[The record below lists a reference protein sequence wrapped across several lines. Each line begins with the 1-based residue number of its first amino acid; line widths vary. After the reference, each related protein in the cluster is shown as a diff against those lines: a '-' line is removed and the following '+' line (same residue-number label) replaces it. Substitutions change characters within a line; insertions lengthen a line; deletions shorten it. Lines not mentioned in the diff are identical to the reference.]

1 MTEETG
7 HINII
12 DVDINQQMRKSYLE
26 YSMSVI
32 VSRALPDVRDG
43 LKPVHRRI
51 IYGMQEQGLFPD
63 RSFSKSARLVGDVM
77 GKYHPHGDSA
87 IYYAVVRL
95 AQDFNM
101 RYPLVE
107 GQGNFGS
114 VDGDR
119 AAAPRYTELRM
130 DKLAL
135 EMLRD
140 INKDTVDFVPNY
152 DEREKEPSVLPAR
165 FPNLLV
171 NGSSGIAV
179 GMATNMA
186 PHNMTEVI
194 DGVINYIENRDIT
207 IEELMETIKGPDFPT
222 GGHIMGMEG
231 FRNAYKTGRGRVIL
245 RAVANIEEHKNRE
258 RIVVT
263 EIPYQVNKSNLI
275 IKIAELVKEKRL
287 EGISDLRD
295 ESDRKGMRIVI
306 EIKRDANAHIVLNN
320 LFKYTQMQT
329 TFGIINLAL
338 VNGIPKVLNLKE
350 LISLYVEHQ
359 EEVVTRRTQ
368 FDLNKAE
375 ARAHILEGLLKAI
388 DNIDE
393 IIHIIRTSYSDA
405 LGKLMERF
413 EFSEIQAQAI
423 LDMRLKRLQGLEREK
438 LEAEYNELE
447 KEIEYLKGILADHEV
462 LMGIIKDELIEIR
475 DKFGDDRR
483 SQVMPNYDELNIEDM
498 IDEEDVLVTI
508 TNDGYVKRTP
518 TEEYKVQ
525 HRGGK
530 GVVGLSTKD
539 GDYVDT
545 LFVTSTHST
554 ILFFT
559 NRGKVFSLRT
569 FQIPE
574 GRRQARGQ
582 AIVNLL
588 QLDKGENVTAIIP
601 LMDYSGKDYLLMA
614 TKRGTI
620 KKVDIDNFENI
631 RKSGLIAITLVED
644 DELIAVRHITDEDET
659 MLVTREGKCIRFL
672 ASDIRTVGRTAQGVR
687 GIRLRGDDRLVSMD
701 IIKDNEYLLVVSDN
715 GFGKKTHI
723 DQYKIQNRG
732 GLGVKTY
739 KITEKTGQV
748 VSARLVNDNDEIIV
762 VSRKGDIIRLRV
774 EDISQKGRD
783 TMGVI
788 VKDVQGEH
796 DQVVAMTKY
805 IEEELDEEENKDS
818 EENLS
823 EDNIESDD
831 EENTENLDNT
841 EE

>member
-1 MTEETG
+1 MTEEAG

-63 RSFSKSARLVGDVM
+63 RSFSKSSRLVGDVM

-87 IYYAVVRL
+87 IYDAVVRL

-140 INKDTVDFVPNY
+140 INKDTVNFVPNY

-194 DGVINYIENRDIT
+194 NGVINYIDNRDIT

-231 FRNAYKTGRGRVIL
+231 YRNAYKTGRGRVIL

-306 EIKRDANAHIVLNN
+306 EVKRGANANVVLNN
-320 LFKYTQMQT
+320 LFKNTQMQT

-368 FDLNKAE
+368 FDLNKAA

-388 DNIDE
+388 DNI
-393 IIHIIRTSYSDA
+393 
-405 LGKLMERF
+405 
-413 EFSEIQAQAI
+413 
-423 LDMRLKRLQGLEREK
+423 
-438 LEAEYNELE
+438 
-447 KEIEYLKGILADHEV
+447 
-462 LMGIIKDELIEIR
+462 
-475 DKFGDDRR
+475 
-483 SQVMPNYDELNIEDM
+483 
-498 IDEEDVLVTI
+498 
-508 TNDGYVKRTP
+508 
-518 TEEYKVQ
+518 
-525 HRGGK
+525 
-530 GVVGLSTKD
+530 
-539 GDYVDT
+539 
-545 LFVTSTHST
+545 
-554 ILFFT
+554 
-559 NRGKVFSLRT
+559 
-569 FQIPE
+569 
-574 GRRQARGQ
+574 
-582 AIVNLL
+582 
-588 QLDKGENVTAIIP
+588 
-601 LMDYSGKDYLLMA
+601 
-614 TKRGTI
+614 
-620 KKVDIDNFENI
+620 
-631 RKSGLIAITLVED
+631 
-644 DELIAVRHITDEDET
+644 
-659 MLVTREGKCIRFL
+659 
-672 ASDIRTVGRTAQGVR
+672 
-687 GIRLRGDDRLVSMD
+687 
-701 IIKDNEYLLVVSDN
+701 
-715 GFGKKTHI
+715 
-723 DQYKIQNRG
+723 
-732 GLGVKTY
+732 
-739 KITEKTGQV
+739 
-748 VSARLVNDNDEIIV
+748 
-762 VSRKGDIIRLRV
+762 
-774 EDISQKGRD
+774 
-783 TMGVI
+783 
-788 VKDVQGEH
+788 
-796 DQVVAMTKY
+796 
-805 IEEELDEEENKDS
+805 
-818 EENLS
+818 
-823 EDNIESDD
+823 
-831 EENTENLDNT
+831 
-841 EE
+841 